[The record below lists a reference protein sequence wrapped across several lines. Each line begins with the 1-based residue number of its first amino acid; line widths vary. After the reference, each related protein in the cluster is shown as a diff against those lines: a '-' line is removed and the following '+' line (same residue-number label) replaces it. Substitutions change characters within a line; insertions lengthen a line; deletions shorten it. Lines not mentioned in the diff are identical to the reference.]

1 MSGYKVWVDDGNGGN
16 INNLIWD
23 GGTKASTLYYSWQ
36 PVFSDGSVAL
46 LAGHTY
52 RFQALLGDCQR
63 SGQPRF
69 MALQAANTSNIWIH
83 KWLSNEMHLQVVAP
97 LIMLGITKDDIQTRG
112 FTAGDHQR

>member
-16 INNLIWD
+16 IANLIWD

-52 RFQALLGDCQR
+52 RFQVGKWWSLE
-63 SGQPRF
+63 RF
-69 MALQAANTSNIWIH
+69 ISFYGCAE
-83 KWLSNEMHLQVVAP
+83 LSHEFNEFR
-97 LIMLGITKDDIQTRG
+97 LI
-112 FTAGDHQR
+112 